1 MPNVYLTHYLLY
13 VDRQEYLFDMYL
25 NTPLK
30 GSNDTPL
37 HIAAKYGSLDVVA
50 LLVQFSSCDTK
61 RLNKDGLTPSDV
73 VGSRMKS
80 KDTELEKK
88 ILQLL
93 SDNLYIPVYR
103 VCDNSQP
110 AYIGEIWSPRRPS
123 SMLTS
128 GKLYT
133 IQCQINVHSN
143 TGIFY

>member
-1 MPNVYLTHYLLY
+1 M
-13 VDRQEYLFDMYL
+13 FDMYL

-61 RLNKDGLTPSDV
+61 RLNKDGLPPADV
-73 VGSRMKS
+73 TGSRMTNR
-80 KDTELEKK
+80 DAEVEKK

-103 VCDNSQP
+103 VCDHSQP

-123 SMLTS
+123 LMLSS
-128 GKLYT
+128 GKL
-133 IQCQINVHSN
+133 N
-143 TGIFY
+143 TVQRSKALPTNGKR